1 MVGEAVTQ
9 QKLSELI
16 HGPLYQRGR
25 AYALHLLDSRPMT
38 SEQIRKK
45 LTDHS
50 YPSEASELIIED
62 LTSSGI
68 LNDKEYATS
77 YLLTYLGRESERR
90 IRMKLMTK
98 GVSKTV
104 IDEAFSSYKELM
116 QDPMDDTAEED
127 SDENSVI
134 RKGEAETLQKAFIR
148 YSKNTDFS
156 DRASRDSLIRKL
168 LYRGFQYS
176 DILSLIEKKKED

>member
-1 MVGEAVTQ
+1 
-9 QKLSELI
+9 
-16 HGPLYQRGR
+16 
-25 AYALHLLDSRPMT
+25 
-38 SEQIRKK
+38 
-45 LTDHS
+45 
-50 YPSEASELIIED
+50 
-62 LTSSGI
+62 
-68 LNDKEYATS
+68 
-77 YLLTYLGRESERR
+77 
-90 IRMKLMTK
+90 
-98 GVSKTV
+98 
-104 IDEAFSSYKELM
+104 M

-134 RKGEAETLQKAFIR
+134 RKGEAEALQKAFIR